1 MATVMVYFA
10 VASSAGYQEL
20 KSWQLS
26 AGQQLQ
32 ELETQHFQGLSEMRN
47 LTHGLMEQLAKLN
60 SEVLHGFAEL
70 HACKREVE
78 ERLAYVE
85 YSGFRTANF
94 TTLGATGRAGP
105 TSLGDHYR
113 GQDHEK
119 LVTLQNGI
127 QLFTVPETGNYSI
140 EAAGASG
147 GWDVY
152 SFKMTS
158 GRVESVVGRGARV
171 AGTFFLQKAA
181 LLKILAGQEGGK
193 NNDTFSSGGGG
204 GTFVTSADDTPLLI
218 AGGGGGIQH
227 LARNRHAECHGTA
240 ATEGQD
246 APWLVRLWLDGF
258 AGGRNGHG
266 ATVSKGYVYVGGG
279 GGGLLT
285 NGGSGKLYGG
295 TDGSNGGEGG
305 YAFVNGGKGGR
316 GKHGSDGGF
325 GGGGG
330 GFGGGAGPGGGGGYS
345 GGGRGKDG
353 IDNCGGGGGSY
364 NNGTNP
370 MELAGANV
378 GPGYVVITKVR

>member
-1 MATVMVYFA
+1 MCTIHVGLLHEARPRTAPDASADNAKRDPNPVYEAGTAPNPEVYEDPESAPQDEAPTGTAVPTEFPNPMYQVAACSKEEEKTTRCNPNLQQSKAAVFVFTFTMATVLIYFA
-10 VASSAGYQEL
+10 VASSAGYREL

-32 ELETQHFQGLSEMRN
+32 ELET
-47 LTHGLMEQLAKLN
+47 K
-60 SEVLHGFAEL
+60 VLHGFAEL
-70 HACKREVE
+70 HAWKREVE
-78 ERLAYVE
+78 ESLAVNVE

-227 LARNRHAECHGTA
+227 LARKRHAECDGTA

-246 APWLVRLWLDGF
+246 APWLVR
-258 AGGRNGHG
+258 
-266 ATVSKGYVYVGGG
+266 
-279 GGGLLT
+279 
-285 NGGSGKLYGG
+285 
-295 TDGSNGGEGG
+295 
-305 YAFVNGGKGGR
+305 
-316 GKHGSDGGF
+316 
-325 GGGGG
+325 
-330 GFGGGAGPGGGGGYS
+330 
-345 GGGRGKDG
+345 
-353 IDNCGGGGGSY
+353 
-364 NNGTNP
+364 
-370 MELAGANV
+370 
-378 GPGYVVITKVR
+378 